1 MSRATSLTCG
11 QGLCPSSCWPSWQA
25 WWLFS
30 YNVSGKQSSSQ
41 SPDEASHPLNQAGK
55 WCRRGGKWK
64 RMKALDRSPLIRRSD
79 WVISVNVEDNKG
91 VLISLQEKDSFN
103 LTAKT

>member
-1 MSRATSLTCG
+1 
-11 QGLCPSSCWPSWQA
+11 
-25 WWLFS
+25 
-30 YNVSGKQSSSQ
+30 
-41 SPDEASHPLNQAGK
+41 
-55 WCRRGGKWK
+55 
-64 RMKALDRSPLIRRSD
+64 MKALDRSPLIRRSD